1 MRDYDINVEGIKYMF
16 SLYPLSF
23 HRFSE
28 NFYLGKCISYR
39 QIFFFIFIDEFELF
53 FLWHVAYLKSEFIA
67 RILVHVVT
75 FLLMWLL
82 ETGDFDSLTHLK
94 LTYEGWLNTLIM

>member
-1 MRDYDINVEGIKYMF
+1 MILMWKGLNTCSHCFLYHFIGFLRIFIWGNVFPIG
-16 SLYPLSF
+16 
-23 HRFSE
+23 RF
-28 NFYLGKCISYR
+28 
-39 QIFFFIFIDEFELF
+39 FFFIFIDEFELF

-82 ETGDFDSLTHLK
+82 ETGDFDSLAHLK

>member
-1 MRDYDINVEGIKYMF
+1 MILMWTGLNTCSHLF
-16 SLYPLSF
+16 PLSF

-39 QIFFFIFIDEFELF
+39 QIFFFSFTDAFEFF

-94 LTYEGWLNTLIM
+94 LTY